1 MLTTK
6 SRDGVYAISAP
17 DNAKTGCSLLLF
29 DGVEETKRD
38 KVQDVYLE
46 VIEGQEGNLY
56 NLANAIAY
64 DCFSSD
70 CLGLKL
76 LAKQLRCHIKAGE
89 NKYEFTMNYDSLRS
103 IDDFIRSIAY
113 QTKL

>member
-6 SRDGVYAISAP
+6 SRDDVYTISAP
-17 DNAKTGCSLLLF
+17 DDAKTGSSLMTV
-29 DGVEETKRD
+29 GESEETKFD
-38 KVQDVYLE
+38 KIQDVYLE
-46 VIEGQEGNLY
+46 VVEGQQGNLY

-70 CLGLKL
+70 CLGLRL
-76 LAKQLRCHIKAGE
+76 LAKQLRCHVKAGE
-89 NKYEFTMNYDSLRS
+89 NKYEFTMKWHNN
-103 IDDFIRSIAY
+103 INDFVSSIAF